1 MDNEYGELP
10 KNKHSRSIG
19 SLLKGLR
26 PIRAIDILKL
36 FSKFEEEVIKIRQK
50 NSITPK
56 KTYDE
61 LEKLLG
67 HEEYKLYRK
76 VDTIYLESFDKG
88 LLNLSDKDSNRY
100 HKINEKVREW
110 ENKRY
115 PTLNREVGRIRRVIL
130 GKIPLSWGEPIKDYI
145 LYHKL
150 SIFPADFV
158 RPIPEVRF
166 KRDESTLEL
175 HVEIRIY
182 GDTNIALLP
191 NKSFLEALQKELPTY
206 FKIDPR
212 MEENLQR
219 RWLFYLL
226 TKVRKL
232 SYKDANEILMHYG
245 FEPVESQH
253 ITQETDD
260 RFANLFV
267 KPKRPPK

>member
-1 MDNEYGELP
+1 MDEYGDP
-10 KNKHSRSIG
+10 TKNKHARSIG
-19 SLLKGLR
+19 RLLKGFR
-26 PIRAIDILKL
+26 PLRAIDVLKL
-36 FSKFEEEVIKIRQK
+36 FSEFEEEVVKIRQK
-50 NSITPK
+50 YSIKPSEIYK
-56 KTYDE
+56 E

-67 HEEYKLYRK
+67 LEDYKLYRK

-115 PTLNREVGRIRRVIL
+115 PTLNREVGRIRRIIL

-145 LYHKL
+145 LYDKL
-150 SIFPADFV
+150 SVFPADFV
-158 RPIPEVRF
+158 RPIPEIRF

-175 HVEIRIY
+175 YVEIRIY
-182 GDTNIALLP
+182 GDTDIALLP
-191 NKSFLEALQKELPTY
+191 NRSFLETLQKELPTY

-212 MEENLQR
+212 MEENLQK
-219 RWLFYLL
+219 RWFFYLL

-232 SYKDANEILMHYG
+232 SYEDANAILIYYG

-253 ITQETDD
+253 ITQETKT

-267 KPKRPPK
+267 KPKRHTK